1 MKTLIKI
8 NQRIMMVVLFTLA
21 LTLIS
26 WHTVPVT
33 VLAADT
39 EQTIFNCESNKAAV
53 EKCFIAMFENNIA
66 EAKIV
71 FPDGIEQGK
80 LRALAA
86 SAYRDA
92 RYSNPEIA
100 NYTLYNCGL
109 SVGQQSTGET
119 YCKVRLTVLEKGY
132 ERKAEAIKMAQAF
145 LDQLYAKGIINQ
157 DMPEYNRAKLIA
169 NNLRKIITY
178 EIKDDYST
186 TAWSAFS
193 RGTST
198 CQGYT
203 SAYNLVLKLDGI
215 QCKGIAGK
223 TSQGSHMWTVAIL
236 DNNEYHIDITWGI
249 NAGIGEQEMTN
260 RHNQ

>member
-1 MKTLIKI
+1 MKTLIKV
-8 NQRIMMVVLFTLA
+8 NQHIMMVVLFALA

-39 EQTIFNCESNKAAV
+39 EQTVFNCESNKAAV
-53 EKCFIAMFENNIA
+53 EKCFSTMFENNIS

-80 LRALAA
+80 LRALVP

-92 RYSNPEIA
+92 RYANPDIA

-109 SVGQQSTGET
+109 SFGQQSNGET
-119 YCKVRLTVLEKGY
+119 YCKVRLTVLENGY
-132 ERKAEAIKMAQAF
+132 EREAEAKNMAQTF
-145 LDQLYAKGIINQ
+145 LDQLYAKGIINKN
-157 DMPEYNRAKLIA
+157 MSEYDRAKLIA
-169 NNLRKIITY
+169 NNLRKIIKY

-193 RGTST
+193 RGTAT
-198 CQGYT
+198 CQGFT
-203 SAYNLVLKLDGI
+203 SAYNIVLKLDGI
-215 QCKGIAGK
+215 KCTGITGK
-223 TSQGSHMWTVAIL
+223 TSQGNHMWTIAIL
-236 DNNEYHIDITWGI
+236 DNNEYQIDITWEI
-249 NAGIGEQEMTN
+249 NAGIGEQEMTR

>member
-8 NQRIMMVVLFTLA
+8 NQRIMMVVLFALA

-33 VLAADT
+33 VLAA
-39 EQTIFNCESNKAAV
+39 EGEENNFRSESTLAAA
-53 EKCFIAMFENNIA
+53 EKCLTKMFEENIS
-66 EAKIV
+66 ETKII
-71 FPDGIEQGK
+71 FPDGITKGQ
-80 LRALAA
+80 LRALIAD
-86 SAYRDA
+86 AYKNA
-92 RYSNPEIA
+92 RYANPDIA
-100 NYTLYNCGL
+100 NYTLYNCSL
-109 SVGQQSTGET
+109 VVGQEPNGET
-119 YCKVRLTVLEKGY
+119 YCKVRFTKLENAY
-132 ERKAEAIKMAQAF
+132 ERKAEARNMAQTF

-157 DMPEYNRAKLIA
+157 GMPEYDRAKLIA

-178 EIKDDYST
+178 EINDDYST

-193 RGTST
+193 RGTAT

-215 QCKGIAGK
+215 QCKGIVGK

-249 NAGIGEQEMTN
+249 NAGIGEQEMTK